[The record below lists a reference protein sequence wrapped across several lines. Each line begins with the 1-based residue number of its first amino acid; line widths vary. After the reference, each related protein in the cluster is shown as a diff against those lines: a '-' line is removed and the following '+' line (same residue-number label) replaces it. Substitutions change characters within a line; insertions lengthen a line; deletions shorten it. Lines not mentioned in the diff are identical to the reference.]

1 MKRIIYFI
9 CGTLFGFGLI
19 ISGMSN
25 PEKVLNFLDIFGNW
39 DPSLVFVMIGAISIS
54 AIYFFINKSKIT
66 QSSIDKKLII
76 GSSLFGIGWGLV
88 GICPGPA
95 MVVLGTSNTKG
106 LVFFLAL
113 LFGMFLQNKIFQI
126 VFLDLNNK

>member
-9 CGTLFGFGLI
+9 CGTVFGFGLI

-39 DPSLVFVMIGAISIS
+39 DPSLMFVMIGAISIS
-54 AIYFFINKSKIT
+54 AIYFYINKQKTT

-95 MVVLGTSNTKG
+95 MVVLGTANTQG
-106 LVFFLAL
+106 SVFFLAL
-113 LFGMFLQNKIFQI
+113 LFGMFLQNKIF
-126 VFLDLNNK
+126 K